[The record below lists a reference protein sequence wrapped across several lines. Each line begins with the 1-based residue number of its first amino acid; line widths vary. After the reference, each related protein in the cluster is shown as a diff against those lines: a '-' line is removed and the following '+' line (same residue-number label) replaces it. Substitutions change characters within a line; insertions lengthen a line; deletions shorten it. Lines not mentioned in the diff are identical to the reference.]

1 MIFNINVSNGR
12 ISKLK
17 LKYKRR
23 TTQIQF
29 FKYSWVGL
37 DLINRDTVVW
47 SPNNDSVITAKS
59 TVTCFWSQQRTAT
72 DSTELKG
79 KSGSLFSF

>member
-12 ISKLK
+12 ISKPIF
-17 LKYKRR
+17 KYKRR
-23 TTQIQF
+23 TIQIQF

-59 TVTCFWSQQRTAT
+59 TYCNMLLVTAT
-72 DSTELKG
+72 HCNR
-79 KSGSLFSF
+79 FN